1 MSEQIDFDK
10 IVQEFRGS
18 YVSDSYTI
26 LSIHPLKSNNYD
38 W

>member
-18 YVSDSYTI
+18 YVSDSFTI
-26 LSIHPLKSNNYD
+26 KVKYIPIKV
-38 W
+38 